1 MLLSLSGVN
10 TVFCNQWRCS
20 LAENSQRID
29 TFMKGESLAQY
40 RTVVIKTKVVDYVR
54 SCVGRTD
61 LLARGKTTGETARLL
76 VDPYRRKMELRAE
89 AEELEKNEKQR
100 SKTNLT
106 GKGLFSLY
114 ISFFSSFRW
123 AGLGLSV

>member
-1 MLLSLSGVN
+1 M
-10 TVFCNQWRCS
+10 
-20 LAENSQRID
+20 
-29 TFMKGESLAQY
+29 
-40 RTVVIKTKVVDYVR
+40 
-54 SCVGRTD
+54 GRTD

-123 AGLGLSV
+123 AGLELRVCRIVIYFCGVGFALSREGQKVAEERCESSSEEGRQRTSS